1 MTIEVKTGYLGGIC
15 IYWQRSM
22 KALSE
27 VMEML
32 YILIWEVVTK
42 GINIVGGNHEAT
54 PLRFHHDYVSIKIKG
69 RKKKTQQVEHPIPH
83 EAQRFHFVALTKYS
97 IITKKGPLGYC
108 GSYPHGAIS
117 SEV

>member
-1 MTIEVKTGYLGGIC
+1 MYLLARKHEGTFRGDGHALYLDLGGG
-15 IYWQRSM
+15 YKRYKHS
-22 KALSE
+22 
-27 VMEML
+27 
-32 YILIWEVVTK
+32 
-42 GINIVGGNHEAT
+42 GGNHEAT
-54 PLRFHHDYVSIKIKG
+54 PLRFDHDYVSIKMKG
-69 RKKKTQQVEHPIPH
+69 RKKKTQQGEHPIPH